1 MLTRRTNGRWR
12 STSRW
17 GPIKQPAL
25 SVLPLRC
32 DACPSRKM
40 TASDLTSVVENHRS
54 RHKAGIRKI
63 RSRVWVRTVLK
74 TTTRGMIRVASID
87 GNKILVAQ
95 RCITLHGAG
104 KRALTMPSSPSVAC
118 RNRSQSVASLSI
130 DVNAIK
136 KYIPGQRKENKDQ
149 MLVSQRHEDLV
160 KIFKLRSLLEQDGG
174 IQGKGSDEDLKMR

>member
-1 MLTRRTNGRWR
+1 
-12 STSRW
+12 
-17 GPIKQPAL
+17 
-25 SVLPLRC
+25 
-32 DACPSRKM
+32 
-40 TASDLTSVVENHRS
+40 
-54 RHKAGIRKI
+54 
-63 RSRVWVRTVLK
+63 
-74 TTTRGMIRVASID
+74 
-87 GNKILVAQ
+87 
-95 RCITLHGAG
+95 
-104 KRALTMPSSPSVAC
+104 MPSSPSVAC